1 MDRDSVTAQLEII
14 FERFPKESIDSLQF
28 VELILEI
35 ENFFNVELPVDMLD
49 FNLYESKNELALYIF
64 KQLWILETI

>member
-64 KQLWILETI
+64 KQL

>member
-35 ENFFNVELPVDMLD
+35 EKFFNVELPVDMLD

-64 KQLWILETI
+64 KQL